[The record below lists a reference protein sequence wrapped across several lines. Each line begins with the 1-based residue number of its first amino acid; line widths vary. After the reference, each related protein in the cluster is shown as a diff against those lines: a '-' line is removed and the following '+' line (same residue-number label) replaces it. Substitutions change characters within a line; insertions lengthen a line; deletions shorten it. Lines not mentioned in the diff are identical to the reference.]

1 MVDEPHD
8 TGAGWDA
15 RQPVEVIQDER
26 DRTLAIEVVD
36 PARQDT
42 STTGAATVS
51 AGAGLATAERAQRIA
66 SIACV
71 HRTIGSL
78 SPSSS
83 VSHATG
89 FRAVSASRH
98 AASRVV
104 FPKPAGQARRVSL
117 RSDPLRRRSRRRS
130 RGIVSFRTGGG
141 CSFVP
146 TRIGCSVPSRIPS
159 PATGSFISDVP
170 RRACATTRR
179 LDRLG
184 ACPWPDTSCAG
195 HIALTLPNAYSWIH
209 RPKVLTY
216 ADAAHDAGDSVVPA
230 SSVAVCR
237 PAGGSWV
244 SPQFRGHARR

>member
-1 MVDEPHD
+1 MS
-8 TGAGWDA
+8 
-15 RQPVEVIQDER
+15 VIAPWPSR
-26 DRTLAIEVVD
+26 SLTRRGRTS
-36 PARQDT
+36 

-51 AGAGLATAERAQRIA
+51 AGAGLAAAGRAQRIA

-89 FRAVSASRH
+89 FRAASASRH

-130 RGIVSFRTGGG
+130 RGIVSSRTGGG
-141 CSFVP
+141 CNFVP
-146 TRIGCSVPSRIPS
+146 TRIGCSVPSRTPP
-159 PATGSFISDVP
+159 PATGSFSSDVP

-179 LDRLG
+179 RGRLG
-184 ACPWPDTSCAG
+184 ACPWPDASCAG
-195 HIALTLPNAYSWIH
+195 HIAPTLPDAYSWIH

-216 ADAAHDAGDSVVPA
+216 ADAAHDGSVSFDGLTQPGRV
-230 SSVAVCR
+230 
-237 PAGGSWV
+237 
-244 SPQFRGHARR
+244 